1 MEALECI
8 KTRRSVRKFTE
19 EAVSREQMAEVVA
32 AAAYA
37 PSWKNTQTARYHFV
51 TDKEKIAR
59 LASDCMM
66 DFAYNQKTA
75 SHAPALV
82 ILTTITGRS
91 GFERDG
97 SFSTSKGTHWQSFDA
112 GIAAEAFCL
121 AAHAHGL
128 GTVIMGVFE
137 ESDHRHRPSGRAA
150 AGSRTQGRRY
160 PAASDR
166 VKFTS
171 PERAQMQICALFASG
186 RYLHHACR
194 PQRRRLRPA
203 PNGRAL
209 LCAADNAK

>member
-8 KTRRSVRKFTE
+8 KTRRGLRVL
-19 EAVSREQMAEVVA
+19 
-32 AAAYA
+32 
-37 PSWKNTQTARYHFV
+37 PARRIGCGGNDLRHL
-51 TDKEKIAR
+51 

-137 ESDHRHRPSGRAA
+137 ESEVRKVIELPEGEEVAA
-150 AGSRTQGRRY
+150 IIAIGH
-160 PAASDR
+160 PAEQPQAPARKDVDTLLR
-166 VKFTS
+166 V
-171 PERAQMQICALFASG
+171 I
-186 RYLHHACR
+186 
-194 PQRRRLRPA
+194 
-203 PNGRAL
+203 
-209 LCAADNAK
+209 D

>member
-37 PSWKNTQTARYHFV
+37 PSWKNTQTARYYFV

-128 GTVIMGVFE
+128 GARLHRPFKTKQNPKRTQKEKGEKEKE
-137 ESDHRHRPSGRAA
+137 ESS
-150 AGSRTQGRRY
+150 
-160 PAASDR
+160 
-166 VKFTS
+166 
-171 PERAQMQICALFASG
+171 
-186 RYLHHACR
+186 
-194 PQRRRLRPA
+194 
-203 PNGRAL
+203 PNGEM
-209 LCAADNAK
+209 

>member
-97 SFSTSKGTHWQSFDA
+97 SFSTS
-112 GIAAEAFCL
+112 
-121 AAHAHGL
+121 
-128 GTVIMGVFE
+128 
-137 ESDHRHRPSGRAA
+137 
-150 AGSRTQGRRY
+150 
-160 PAASDR
+160 
-166 VKFTS
+166 
-171 PERAQMQICALFASG
+171 
-186 RYLHHACR
+186 
-194 PQRRRLRPA
+194 
-203 PNGRAL
+203 
-209 LCAADNAK
+209 

>member
-37 PSWKNTQTARYHFV
+37 PSWKNTQTARYNFV

-82 ILTTITGRS
+82 ILTTITGPPALS
-91 GFERDG
+91 A
-97 SFSTSKGTHWQSFDA
+97 T
-112 GIAAEAFCL
+112 AA
-121 AAHAHGL
+121 
-128 GTVIMGVFE
+128 
-137 ESDHRHRPSGRAA
+137 SRPPRART
-150 AGSRTQGRRY
+150 GSRSTPVLPLRRS
-160 PAASDR
+160 ALRRTHMVSARSLWAFSR
-166 VKFTS
+166 
-171 PERAQMQICALFASG
+171 RARFA
-186 RYLHHACR
+186 R
-194 PQRRRLRPA
+194 
-203 PNGRAL
+203 
-209 LCAADNAK
+209 

>member
-37 PSWKNTQTARYHFV
+37 PSWKNTQTARYNFV

-137 ESDHRHRPSGRAA
+137 ESEVRKVIELPEGEEVAA
-150 AGSRTQGRRY
+150 IIAIGHPAEQPQAPARKDADTQL
-160 PAASDR
+160 R
-166 VKFTS
+166 V
-171 PERAQMQICALFASG
+171 I
-186 RYLHHACR
+186 
-194 PQRRRLRPA
+194 
-203 PNGRAL
+203 
-209 LCAADNAK
+209 D

>member
-37 PSWKNTQTARYHFV
+37 PSWKNTQTARYNFV

-97 SFSTSKGTHWQSFDA
+97 SFSTSKGT
-112 GIAAEAFCL
+112 
-121 AAHAHGL
+121 
-128 GTVIMGVFE
+128 
-137 ESDHRHRPSGRAA
+137 
-150 AGSRTQGRRY
+150 GSRSTPVLPLRRS
-160 PAASDR
+160 ALRRTHMVSARSLWAFSR
-166 VKFTS
+166 
-171 PERAQMQICALFASG
+171 RARFA
-186 RYLHHACR
+186 R
-194 PQRRRLRPA
+194 
-203 PNGRAL
+203 
-209 LCAADNAK
+209 

>member
-37 PSWKNTQTARYHFV
+37 PSWKNTQTARYYFV

-121 AAHAHGL
+121 AA
-128 GTVIMGVFE
+128 VIMGVFE
-137 ESDHRHRPSGRAA
+137 ESEVRKVIELPEGEEVAA
-150 AGSRTQGRRY
+150 IIAIGH
-160 PAASDR
+160 PAEQPQAPARKDVDTLLR
-166 VKFTS
+166 V
-171 PERAQMQICALFASG
+171 I
-186 RYLHHACR
+186 
-194 PQRRRLRPA
+194 
-203 PNGRAL
+203 
-209 LCAADNAK
+209 D

>member
-37 PSWKNTQTARYHFV
+37 PSWKNTQTARYYFV

-121 AAHAHGL
+121 AAHAYSSSCSSILPILPIAPEGEEVAAIIAIGHPAEQPQAPARKDVDTL
-128 GTVIMGVFE
+128 LRVI
-137 ESDHRHRPSGRAA
+137 D
-150 AGSRTQGRRY
+150 
-160 PAASDR
+160 
-166 VKFTS
+166 
-171 PERAQMQICALFASG
+171 
-186 RYLHHACR
+186 
-194 PQRRRLRPA
+194 
-203 PNGRAL
+203 
-209 LCAADNAK
+209 

>member
-8 KTRRSVRKFTE
+8 KTRRSVRKFTV

-37 PSWKNTQTARYHFV
+37 PSWKNTQTARYYFV

-97 SFSTSKGTHWQSFDA
+97 SYTTDREDGWQMYDC
-112 GIAAEAFCL
+112 GIGAQTLAL
-121 AAHAHGL
+121 AAHEAGL
-128 GTVIMGVFE
+128 GTVIMGIFDRIGLQKYLEIPEDQELIALIAVGYPDE
-137 ESDHRHRPSGRAA
+137 EPVAPRRKLSDVIL
-150 AGSRTQGRRY
+150 RY
-160 PAASDR
+160 
-166 VKFTS
+166 
-171 PERAQMQICALFASG
+171 
-186 RYLHHACR
+186 
-194 PQRRRLRPA
+194 
-203 PNGRAL
+203 
-209 LCAADNAK
+209 AD

>member
-37 PSWKNTQTARYHFV
+37 PSWKNTQTARYNFV

-66 DFAYNQKTA
+66 DFVYNQKTA

-121 AAHAHGL
+121 AAHAYGL

-137 ESDHRHRPSGRAA
+137 ESEVRKVIELPEGEEVAA
-150 AGSRTQGRRY
+150 IIAIGH
-160 PAASDR
+160 PAEQPQAPARKDVDTLLR
-166 VKFTS
+166 V
-171 PERAQMQICALFASG
+171 I
-186 RYLHHACR
+186 
-194 PQRRRLRPA
+194 
-203 PNGRAL
+203 
-209 LCAADNAK
+209 D

>member
-97 SFSTSKGTHWQSFDA
+97 SFSTSKGTHW
-112 GIAAEAFCL
+112 
-121 AAHAHGL
+121 
-128 GTVIMGVFE
+128 
-137 ESDHRHRPSGRAA
+137 
-150 AGSRTQGRRY
+150 
-160 PAASDR
+160 
-166 VKFTS
+166 
-171 PERAQMQICALFASG
+171 
-186 RYLHHACR
+186 
-194 PQRRRLRPA
+194 
-203 PNGRAL
+203 
-209 LCAADNAK
+209 

>member
-37 PSWKNTQTARYHFV
+37 PSWKNTQTARYYFV

-112 GIAAEAFCL
+112 GLAAEAFCV
-121 AAHAHGL
+121 AAHDAGL
-128 GTVIMGVFE
+128 GTVILGIYDETRVKAVLNLPETESVSALIPIGVPA
-137 ESDHRHRPSGRAA
+137 ES
-150 AGSRTQGRRY
+150 
-160 PAASDR
+160 PAAPKRKDVS
-166 VKFTS
+166 
-171 PERAQMQICALFASG
+171 EL
-186 RYLHHACR
+186 
-194 PQRRRLRPA
+194 LRI
-203 PNGRAL
+203 R
-209 LCAADNAK
+209 

>member
-51 TDKEKIAR
+51 TNKEKIAR

-91 GFERDG
+91 
-97 SFSTSKGTHWQSFDA
+97 STSKGTHWQSFDA

-137 ESDHRHRPSGRAA
+137 ESEVRKVIELPEGEEVAA
-150 AGSRTQGRRY
+150 IIAIGH
-160 PAASDR
+160 PAEQPQAPARKDVDTLLR
-166 VKFTS
+166 VI
-171 PERAQMQICALFASG
+171 E
-186 RYLHHACR
+186 
-194 PQRRRLRPA
+194 
-203 PNGRAL
+203 
-209 LCAADNAK
+209 